1 MPESPFEALERKIDD
16 LIRLCAEL
24 NSENAS
30 LKADADTWQQ
40 ERRQLLERQE
50 QITRKNEEARSKVQ
64 AMISRLK
71 AMEQEA

>member
-1 MPESPFEALERKIDD
+1 MTESPFEALERKIDD

-24 NSENAS
+24 NTENAG
-30 LKADADTWQQ
+30 LKADADAWQ
-40 ERRQLLERQE
+40 RERQQLVEQHE

>member
-1 MPESPFEALERKIDD
+1 MSESPFEALERKVDD

-24 NSENAS
+24 NSENAA
-30 LKADADTWQQ
+30 LKADADSWV
-40 ERRQLLERQE
+40 LERQQLVE
-50 QITRKNEEARSKVQ
+50 KNEQVTRQNEQARSKVQ